1 MGWLWSSSPGDAA
14 SKPDTPTNAP
24 EAARSSGAALTDEQ
38 RMRIFGRPGP
48 VSAPASAS
56 DSSSDSTR
64 EQKADAELDALIQSF
79 TEADPGFKQ
88 SEKVDSQGNKVP
100 IEDPT
105 HYDRILP
112 DGSLDISPEAIYP
125 RTMSCRAAFDQ
136 AFYCQSVGGKFND
149 IYRYGQLRQCSEQWA
164 AFWFCMRTRTLPDK
178 QKAVHIKDHYMQRDE
193 ERRKKFGNSEDV
205 WEIRKTAV
213 TRAFERD
220 PDADEAAQDLIA
232 GVKE

>member
-1 MGWLWSSSPGDAA
+1 MGWLWGSSPGDAA
-14 SKPDTPTNAP
+14 SKPATTSQQH
-24 EAARSSGAALTDEQ
+24 EESRSSGAALTEEQ
-38 RMRIFGRPGP
+38 RMRIFGRPGAFP
-48 VSAPASAS
+48 
-56 DSSSDSTR
+56 SSTSTSTR
-64 EQKADAELDALIQSF
+64 EQQADKELDALIQSF
-79 TEADPGFKQ
+79 AESDPSLAQ
-88 SEKVDSQGNKVP
+88 SGAETVDSQGKTVP

-105 HYDRILP
+105 HYDRVLP
-112 DGSLDISPEAIYP
+112 DGSLDISPEAIHP

-178 QKAVHIKDHYMQRDE
+178 QKAVHIQDHYKKRDE
-193 ERRKKFGNSEDV
+193 ERRKKYGSSEDV
-205 WEIRKTAV
+205 WEIRKTPV

-220 PDADEAAQDLIA
+220 PDADEADLVA

>member
-1 MGWLWSSSPGDAA
+1 MGWLWSSTPGETANETKSPQNE
-14 SKPDTPTNAP
+14 PV
-24 EAARSSGAALTDEQ
+24 AARSNRAALTEEQ

-48 VSAPASAS
+48 VPDSAPPSQ
-56 DSSSDSTR
+56 TR
-64 EQKADAELDALIQSF
+64 EQQADAELDALIQSF
-79 TEADPGFKQ
+79 SESDPAFKQ
-88 SEKVDSQGNKVP
+88 TDRPNVDSKGKNIPV
-100 IEDPT
+100 EDPT
-105 HYDRILP
+105 HYDRVLP

-149 IYRYGQLRQCSEQWA
+149 IYRYGQLRQCSEQWS
-164 AFWFCMRTRTLPDK
+164 AFWFCMRIRTLPDH
-178 QKAVHIKDHYMQRDE
+178 QKAPQIRDHYMKRDE
-193 ERRKKFGNSEDV
+193 ERRKNFGNSEDV

-220 PDADEAAQDLIA
+220 PDADEAAQDLVT